1 MRAPHRCWCLSATVA
16 DFRRTFAI
24 SVANDVR
31 CVVGVQFFGTGA
43 GVQDEVGD
51 ENRGAV
57 DVRRSSSAGSGGGSH
72 KQHGRRRQTNPQA
85 CAAADETVKPERER
99 LPRPVPS
106 PSLCSL
112 HLQCRNRLLYFLF
125 CNARSFRRVS
135 HRSSGLPNTAEQLV
149 TTQKCRRESVC
160 NRMTVWFCSFGPLE
174 SASEVFSFVSLL
186 FVV

>member
-1 MRAPHRCWCLSATVA
+1 MRTWQGMRAPHRCWCLSATVA

-72 KQHGRRRQTNPQA
+72 KQHGRRRRQTNPQA

-106 PSLCSL
+106 PS
-112 HLQCRNRLLYFLF
+112 
-125 CNARSFRRVS
+125 
-135 HRSSGLPNTAEQLV
+135 
-149 TTQKCRRESVC
+149 
-160 NRMTVWFCSFGPLE
+160 
-174 SASEVFSFVSLL
+174 VSLC
-186 FVV
+186 VSAAPSVPK